1 MSTTNIKNT
10 KTVKLSLLQT
20 LVCLLFS
27 SMAFSQGGN
36 SPFSVLGVGEV
47 INPGN
52 IRNDGMGG
60 MGISA
65 PHPLYG
71 NVINPANLAY
81 NTYTYFDVGVM
92 AEYKTVNEGE
102 LQQIDFG
109 GNIDYVSFGFPLNR
123 FWVTGAGLRPYS
135 VVNFEASTIEK
146 LPNAPT
152 FVDYSYVYEG
162 GINQVYW
169 TNAFRLFKGLT
180 VGLEAI
186 YNFGSLGTSSFSTL
200 TNARTSSNIE
210 FLKRTIVS
218 DFSFKPGINYSG
230 KLNEK
235 MILNIGSTYSFGTN
249 YNVKQHEEII
259 RNYFTNQNLKQ
270 RDTLLNN
277 VGGSITMPA
286 EMAIGVSIEKQ
297 YKYTIGL
304 DFVRQSWSDYKDFNG
319 NAGLNNTYTYRFGA
333 EWIPD
338 ITSVSSYLKRVSYRI
353 GGSYEQLPFT
363 LDGQQIEKL
372 SASLGFSLPVNRG
385 FSSLNFAAIY
395 GVTQAG
401 NDFEDLSEEFLQF
414 KLGLTVNDR
423 WFVRRRIN

>member
-1 MSTTNIKNT
+1 MSLVISRNIKQ
-10 KTVKLSLLQT
+10 VKLNLLLTFFCT
-20 LVCLLFS
+20 LSAPMVL
-27 SMAFSQGGN
+27 AQGGN

-81 NTYTYFDVGVM
+81 NTYTYFDVG
-92 AEYKTVNEGE
+92 AISEYKTVNEGE
-102 LQQIDFG
+102 LQQKDFG
-109 GNIDYVSFGFPLNR
+109 GNLDYISFGFPLNR
-123 FWVTGAGLRPYS
+123 NWVTGAGLRPYS
-135 VVNFEASTIEK
+135 LVNFETNTTEK
-146 LPNAPT
+146 LPDAPT
-152 FVDYSYVYEG
+152 FVEYSYVYEG

-169 TNAFRLFKGLT
+169 ANAFRLFKGFT
-180 VGLEAI
+180 AGLEII
-186 YNFGSLGTSSFSTL
+186 YNFGSLSTSSFSNL
-200 TNARTSSNIE
+200 TGASSSSNIE
-210 FLKRTIVS
+210 FLKRTVVS

-230 KLNEK
+230 KISEK
-235 MILNIGSTYSFGTN
+235 MILNFGATYAFGAD

-259 RNYFTNQNLKQ
+259 RNYFTSQELKQ

-277 VGGSITMPA
+277 VDGSITMPA
-286 EMAIGVSIEKQ
+286 ELGIGLSIENK
-297 YKYTIGL
+297 YKYLIGI
-304 DFVRQSWSDYKDFNG
+304 DFIRQSWSNYEDFNG
-319 NAGLNNTYTYRFGA
+319 TTGLSNTYTYRFGA
-333 EWIPD
+333 EWVPD
-338 ITSVSSYLKRVSYRI
+338 ITSVSSYLKRVAYR
-353 GGSYEQLPFT
+353 GGLSYEQIPFT

-372 SASLGFSLPVNRG
+372 SASIGFSFPVNRG
-385 FSSLNFAAIY
+385 FSNLNFAAIY

-401 NDFEDLSEEFLQF
+401 DNTENISEEFVQF